1 MYEQELRR
9 IEIFSNLADDE
20 LHQVSTYLE
29 ELNLPANHVVFRQ
42 GQKADA
48 FLVIR
53 TGTVVVFRDGGK
65 NEPVQLLT
73 RLGAGDHFGELGIC
87 EGRRQAAS
95 ARTCEPTQ
103 VLRLHKDALAHLLP
117 HCPTLALGL
126 RLARRHGNTVP
137 GFARRREVRT
147 IVNKSVAIMLEDGT
161 SMMTRLVDL
170 SRGGLCLAGSP
181 PSWQV
186 GQWVKFHLNLGPG
199 MLQLGGRVR
208 WIREDDDSIGI
219 TFMQRSEGHN
229 MKIQWA
235 LRQLLGTE
243 RGEAPA
249 PRFRF
254 DSDSQ
259 PYRYAYA

>member
-1 MYEQELRR
+1 MYDQELRR
-9 IEIFSNLADDE
+9 IEIFRDLADDE
-20 LHQVSTYLE
+20 FLQVAAYLE

-42 GQKADA
+42 GDEAEA
-48 FLVIR
+48 FFVIR

-65 NEPVQLLT
+65 NEPVQLLA
-73 RLGAGDHFGELGIC
+73 RLGAGDHFGEFGTC
-87 EGRRQAAS
+87 DGRRRAAS

-103 VLRLHKDALAHLLP
+103 ILRLHKEALVHLLP

-126 RLARRHGNTVP
+126 QTARRQGHAVP
-137 GFARRREVRT
+137 GLARRREVRT
-147 IVNKSVAIMLEDGT
+147 VVDKPVAVMLEDGT
-161 SMMTRLVDL
+161 SVMTRLVDL

-208 WIREDDDSIGI
+208 WIREDDDSIGV
-219 TFMQRSEGHN
+219 TFMQRSQGHN

-235 LRQLLGTE
+235 LRQLVGPK
-243 RGEAPA
+243 RGEAPV
-249 PRFRF
+249 PRFHF
-254 DSDSQ
+254 EPQSYQ
-259 PYRYAYA
+259 YAYA

>member
-9 IEIFSNLADDE
+9 IEIFRDLADDE
-20 LHQVSTYLE
+20 FHQVAACLE

-42 GQKADA
+42 GDEADA
-48 FLVIR
+48 FFVIR

-65 NEPVQLLT
+65 DEPVQLLA
-73 RLGAGDHFGELGIC
+73 RLGAGDHFGEFGTC
-87 EGRRQAAS
+87 EGRRQAAA

-103 VLRLHKDALAHLLP
+103 ILRLHREALHSLLP

-126 RLARRHGNTVP
+126 QLARRQGAVP

-147 IVNKSVAIMLEDGT
+147 VVDKPVAVMLEDGT
-161 SMMTRLVDL
+161 SVITRLVDL
-170 SRGGLCLAGSP
+170 SRGGLSLAGSP

-208 WIREDDDSIGI
+208 WIREDDDSVGV
-219 TFMQRSEGHN
+219 TFMQRSQGHN

-235 LRQLLGTE
+235 LRQLVGTTT
-243 RGEAPA
+243 RGEASA
-249 PRFRF
+249 PRVRF
-254 DSDSQ
+254 DPQ